1 MTSRNGRELDLRRDL
16 MMMVGRI
23 AIIIFAVEVHIMV
36 ALNQIKIEPP
46 LVDWVDATVLT
57 VIASPIIYYA
67 VARPFLMAARD
78 AESRLEMQLV
88 EMQRLLESNERLR
101 VSLQQASAST
111 ADTLERTLQKI
122 GSDLHDGPAQLL
134 TFSMLHL
141 ERLKP
146 VAAKAGDKKTFDLE
160 KHRQVLGDVLREVR
174 SISSG
179 LTLPE
184 LAGLSLLGTIELV
197 VRRHGE
203 LTGITVE
210 LATKELPQHP
220 PIAIKA
226 TAYRLIQ
233 EALSNSYR
241 HGRATRQWVEARGDG
256 GVLTLVVGDDGIGF
270 TAGQPG
276 TGLGIPGMRAR
287 VLSLGGD
294 FAVQSQPGGGTCV
307 MASLALEPTDAAIK
321 IGADRPSQ
329 SSASVQ
335 CTRVHCA
342 QSGTPRPSPTVQ
354 TQPP

>member
-1 MTSRNGRELDLRRDL
+1 MASRKGRELELRRDL

-23 AIIIFAVEVHIMV
+23 AVIVFAVEVHIMV
-36 ALNQIKIEPP
+36 LLDRIKIPAP
-46 LVDWVDATVLT
+46 WVDWVDAAVLT
-57 VIASPIIYYA
+57 LIASPIIYYA
-67 VARPFLMAARD
+67 VARPFVMAARE
-78 AESRLEMQLV
+78 AESRLEEQLV

-146 VAAKAGDKKTFDLE
+146 IAAKAGDKKTFDLE

-197 VRRHGE
+197 VRRHRD
-203 LTGITVE
+203 LTGVAVE
-210 LATKELPQHP
+210 LSTAGLPEHP
-220 PIAIKA
+220 PIAFKA

-233 EALSNSYR
+233 EALNNGYR
-241 HGRATRQWVEARGDG
+241 HGRASRQWVETRADG
-256 GVLTLVVGDDGIGF
+256 GVLTLIVRDDGTGF
-270 TAGQPG
+270 AAQKTG

-294 FAVQSQPGGGTCV
+294 FTVESQPGRGTRV
-307 MASLALEPTDAAIK
+307 MASLALGGTGAARPARSNAMAERPPRPP
-321 IGADRPSQ
+321 GADRRHDPSREGTGSAAQLQ
-329 SSASVQ
+329 S
-335 CTRVHCA
+335 R
-342 QSGTPRPSPTVQ
+342 
-354 TQPP
+354 